1 MNHASF
7 AGGWQETVKM
17 SINSA
22 KRWYVLHRG
31 CSIFALLTDYIY
43 AKKGHPVVF
52 FFFYSK
58 GYVDVTRI

>member
-31 CSIFALLTDYIY
+31 CIFALLTDYIMP
-43 AKKGHPVVF
+43 KRDILLSFSFSIVK
-52 FFFYSK
+52 
-58 GYVDVTRI
+58 DMLM

>member
-31 CSIFALLTDYIY
+31 CIFALFTDYIY